1 MRFFAISM
9 NICYYDL
16 YSFFPMQFHFSKKL
30 LSIIAII
37 PVWIGIWWYYS
48 HREVTISADA
58 IVSASTGTVNESLT
72 VLGEVSRINTQTLYF
87 GTSGKIKKINT
98 SEWSKIKAGDI
109 LAELDTKSVDASLR
123 DQKLALENARLQLQ
137 KLQSPAKKQDVL
149 QVDKQKIDAQSQAL
163 LLAQK
168 KKDTTLNNDKEIAN
182 VDAKILDLKNQSN
195 LLKEKIALAEA
206 NGSTIIDQ
214 AQDTLDR
221 DKKAL
226 EQVINRLQT
235 SVDTLSLSWNQ
246 ITADVDQIYGLD
258 TYTDA
263 KSKNEIF
270 VSGRSSSLRQQVK
283 DGYTARTQIIDR
295 LNRSKLLLVWSSTRL
310 QIDKTQ
316 GDISAIADEMYD
328 FISISL
334 RGIDLSITDA
344 TFTDAILSGYK
355 SRLNT
360 HASSLSSKIQSLQT
374 DKQSLIALQNQD
386 LLSKNTDIKSS
397 DNKVTLAELK
407 NTSDKLLADIR
418 SQELQRQS
426 LLRQKIINNQDID
439 AQIVTLQKTG
449 EIAQATK
456 SDLLNGPDT
465 TDIALQKN
473 AIARAQA
480 TLDRQMSDR
489 DNLLIRAPFSGVVDK
504 IDFRVG
510 DMTNATKGISI
521 SSPGMVSVKAK
532 IDQVDIVK
540 VRLWNNANIRFDAY
554 PGKIFTWSVAA
565 VESAPENKNGV
576 ILYETTLSLNAGD
589 LVFLNGMTAEI
600 EIVHNDH
607 KQAFL
612 IPSASVSQSG
622 GVYIV
627 QILRVPSRGPGE
639 YSSDEVREVNVVLG
653 KNSGD
658 KVEVI
663 SWIMM
668 DDLILLKNISFEWD
682 ASSSIFGKQPERDN
696 SQSVRNI
703 N

>member
-1 MRFFAISM
+1 MWFFAISM

-16 YSFFPMQFHFSKKL
+16 YSFFLMQFHFSKKL

-37 PVWIGIWWYYS
+37 PVWVGIWWYYS

-235 SVDTLSLSWNQ
+235 SVDNLSLSWNQ

-310 QIDKTQ
+310 QIDKAQ

-328 FISISL
+328 FLSISL

-360 HASSLSSKIQSLQT
+360 HTSSLSSRIQSLQT

-407 NTSDKLLADIR
+407 NTSDKLFADIR
-418 SQELQRQS
+418 SQELQKQS

-439 AQIVTLQKTG
+439 AQIAAFQKTG

-489 DNLLIRAPFSGVVDK
+489 DNFLIRAPFSGVVDK
-504 IDFRVG
+504 IDFRVW
-510 DMTNATKGISI
+510 DMTNAMKGISI

-540 VRLWNNANIRFDAY
+540 VRIGNTANIRFDAY
-554 PGKIFTWSVAA
+554 PGKIFTGSVSAI
-565 VESAPENKNGV
+565 ESAPENKNGV
-576 ILYETTLSLNAGD
+576 ILYETTLSLNVGD

-600 EIVHNDH
+600 EIIHNDH
-607 KQAFL
+607 KQALL

-639 YSSDEVREVNVVLG
+639 YSSDEIREVNVVLG

-668 DDLILLKNISFEWD
+668 DDLILVKNISFEWN
-682 ASSSIFGKQPERDN
+682 ASSSIFGKQPKEN
-696 SQSVRNI
+696 APQSIGKI

>member
-1 MRFFAISM
+1 MWFFAISM

-16 YSFFPMQFHFSKKL
+16 YSFFLMQFHFSKKL

-37 PVWIGIWWYYS
+37 PVWVGIWWYYS

-58 IVSASTGTVNESLT
+58 IISASTGTVSESLT

-235 SVDTLSLSWNQ
+235 SVDNLSLSWNQ

-295 LNRSKLLLVWSSTRL
+295 LNRSKLLLVWSSTRI

-397 DNKVTLAELK
+397 DNKVTLVELK

-540 VRLWNNANIRFDAY
+540 VRLWNSANIRFDAY

-639 YSSDEVREVNVVLG
+639 YSSDEIREVNVVLG

-668 DDLILLKNISFEWD
+668 DDLILVKNISFEWN
-682 ASSSIFGKQPERDN
+682 ASSSIFGKQPKEN
-696 SQSVRNI
+696 APQSIGKI

>member
-1 MRFFAISM
+1 MWFFAISM

-16 YSFFPMQFHFSKKL
+16 YSFFLMQFHFSNKL

-37 PVWIGIWWYYS
+37 PVWVGIWWYYS

-58 IVSASTGTVNESLT
+58 IISASTGTVNESLT

-235 SVDTLSLSWNQ
+235 SVDNLSLSWNQ

-310 QIDKTQ
+310 QIDKAQ

-328 FISISL
+328 FLSISL

-360 HASSLSSKIQSLQT
+360 HTSSLSSRIQSLQT

-418 SQELQRQS
+418 SQELQKQS

-439 AQIVTLQKTG
+439 AQIAAFQKTG

-489 DNLLIRAPFSGVVDK
+489 DNFLIRASFSGVVDK

-540 VRLWNNANIRFDAY
+540 VRLWNSANIRFDAY
-554 PGKIFTWSVAA
+554 PGKVFTWSVVAI
-565 VESAPENKNGV
+565 ESAPENKNGV
-576 ILYETTLSLNAGD
+576 ILYETTLSLSVGE
-589 LVFLNGMTAEI
+589 LIFLNGMTAEI
-600 EIVHNDH
+600 EIIHNDH
-607 KQAFL
+607 KQALL

-627 QILRVPSRGPGE
+627 QMLRVPSRGPGK
-639 YSSDEVREVNVVLG
+639 YSSDEIREVNVVLG
-653 KNSGD
+653 KNVGD

-682 ASSSIFGKQPERDN
+682 VSSSIFGKQPKEN
-696 SQSVRNI
+696 VAQSVGKI

>member
-235 SVDTLSLSWNQ
+235 SVDNLSLSWNQ

-310 QIDKTQ
+310 QIDKAQ

-627 QILRVPSRGPGE
+627 QVLRVPSRGTGE
-639 YSSDEVREVNVVLG
+639 YSSDEVREVNVVFG

-668 DDLILLKNISFEWD
+668 DDLILLKNISFEWN
-682 ASSSIFGKQPERDN
+682 AGSSIFGKQPKEN
-696 SQSVRNI
+696 VPQSIGKI

>member
-235 SVDTLSLSWNQ
+235 SVDNLSLSWNQ

-310 QIDKTQ
+310 QIDKAQ

-576 ILYETTLSLNAGD
+576 ILYETTLSLSAGD

-600 EIVHNDH
+600 EIIHNDH
-607 KQAFL
+607 KQALL

-627 QILRVPSRGPGE
+627 QVLRVPSRGTGE

-668 DDLILLKNISFEWD
+668 DDLILLKNISFEWN
-682 ASSSIFGKQPERDN
+682 AGSSIFGKQPKEN
-696 SQSVRNI
+696 APQSIGKI

>member
-1 MRFFAISM
+1 
-9 NICYYDL
+9 
-16 YSFFPMQFHFSKKL
+16 MQFHFSKKL
-30 LSIIAII
+30 LSIIIAII
-37 PVWIGIWWYYS
+37 PVWIGIWWYYN

-168 KKDTTLNNDKEIAN
+168 KKDTTLNNDKEVAN

-258 TYTDA
+258 IYTDA

-310 QIDKTQ
+310 QIDKAQ

-328 FISISL
+328 FLSISL

-344 TFTDAILSGYK
+344 TFTDTILSGYK

-360 HASSLSSKIQSLQT
+360 HASSLSSRIQSLQT

-397 DNKVTLAELK
+397 DNKVTLVELK

-540 VRLWNNANIRFDAY
+540 VRLWNSANIRFDAY

>member
-1 MRFFAISM
+1 MWFFAISM

-16 YSFFPMQFHFSKKL
+16 YSFFLMQFHFSKKL

-37 PVWIGIWWYYS
+37 PVWVGIWWYYS

-58 IVSASTGTVNESLT
+58 IISASTGTVSESLT

-235 SVDTLSLSWNQ
+235 SVDNLSLSWNQ

-310 QIDKTQ
+310 QIDKAQ

-328 FISISL
+328 FLSISL

-360 HASSLSSKIQSLQT
+360 HTSSLSSRIQSLQT

-407 NTSDKLLADIR
+407 NTSDKLFADIR
-418 SQELQRQS
+418 SQELQKQS

-540 VRLWNNANIRFDAY
+540 VRLWNSANIRFDAY

-639 YSSDEVREVNVVLG
+639 YSSDEIREVNVVLG

-668 DDLILLKNISFEWD
+668 DDLILVKNISFEWN
-682 ASSSIFGKQPERDN
+682 ASSSIFGKQPKEN
-696 SQSVRNI
+696 APQSIGKI

>member
-1 MRFFAISM
+1 
-9 NICYYDL
+9 
-16 YSFFPMQFHFSKKL
+16 MQFHFSKKL
-30 LSIIAII
+30 LIVAMIL
-37 PVWIGIWWYYS
+37 PVGAGVWWYYA
-48 HREVTISADA
+48 HRESTITADA
-58 IVSASTGTVNESLT
+58 IVFASTGIVNESLT
-72 VLGEVSRINTQTLYF
+72 VLGEVSRVDTQTLYF
-87 GTSGKIKKINT
+87 GTSGKIKKIST
-98 SEWSKIKAGDI
+98 SEWSKIKIGDI

-149 QVDKQKIDAQSQAL
+149 QVDKQKIDAQSQVL
-163 LLAQK
+163 LLTQK
-168 KKDTTLNNDKEIAN
+168 KKDNALNSDKEIAN
-182 VDAKILDLKNQSN
+182 VEAKILDLKNQSS
-195 LLKEKIALAEA
+195 LIKEKISIAEA
-206 NGSTIIDQ
+206 NGNTIIDQ
-214 AQDTLDR
+214 AQDTIDR
-221 DKKAL
+221 DRQAL
-226 EQVINRLQT
+226 DQVIARLQT
-235 SVDTLSLSWNQ
+235 SGDALLLSWGQ

-258 TYTDA
+258 TYTDT

-270 VSGRSSSLRQQVK
+270 VSGRSSLVRQQVK
-283 DGYTARTQIIDR
+283 DGYVARTQIINR
-295 LNRSKLLLVWSSTRL
+295 LNQQKRALIGRPSQAQVEKIQVDMSV
-310 QIDKTQ
+310 
-316 GDISAIADEMYD
+316 IADEMYD
-328 FISISL
+328 FLSLSL

-344 TFTDAILSGYK
+344 TFTDSILAGYK

-360 HASSLSSKIQSLQT
+360 HVSSVSSRISSLQA

-386 LLSKNTDIKSS
+386 LLSKNTDIKTS
-397 DNKVTLAELK
+397 DNRVTLSELK
-407 NTSDKLLADIR
+407 NNSEKLLADIR
-418 SQELQRQS
+418 SQELQKQS
-426 LLRQKIINNQDID
+426 LQRQKIVNNQDID
-439 AQIVTLQKTG
+439 AQILALQKTG

-456 SDLLNGPDT
+456 SDLLNGPDAA
-465 TDIALQKN
+465 DIALQKN

-540 VRLWNNANIRFDAY
+540 VRLWNRANIRFDAY
-554 PGKIFTWSVAA
+554 PGKIFTWSVTAI
-565 VESAPENKNGV
+565 ESAPENKNGV
-576 ILYETTLSLNAGD
+576 ILYETTLSLSAGD

>member
-16 YSFFPMQFHFSKKL
+16 YSFFPMQLHFSKKL

-182 VDAKILDLKNQSN
+182 VDAKIFDLKNQSN

-235 SVDTLSLSWNQ
+235 SVDNLSLSWNQ

-258 TYTDA
+258 TYTDV

-310 QIDKTQ
+310 QIDKAQ

-540 VRLWNNANIRFDAY
+540 VRLWNQANIRFDAY

-576 ILYETTLSLNAGD
+576 ILYETTLSLSAGD

-600 EIVHNDH
+600 EIIHNDH

>member
-30 LSIIAII
+30 LTIIAII
-37 PVWIGIWWYYS
+37 PVWIGIWWYYN

-235 SVDTLSLSWNQ
+235 SVDNLSLSWNQ

-310 QIDKTQ
+310 QIDKAQ

-576 ILYETTLSLNAGD
+576 ILYETTLSLSAGD

-600 EIVHNDH
+600 EIIHNDH
-607 KQAFL
+607 KQALL

-627 QILRVPSRGPGE
+627 QVLRVPSRGTGE

-668 DDLILLKNISFEWD
+668 DDLILLKNISFEWN
-682 ASSSIFGKQPERDN
+682 AGSSIFGKQPKEN
-696 SQSVRNI
+696 VPQSIGKI